1 MSRGAKAGICRGF
14 GFNFHNFGRV
24 RLRGKLFFEIFR
36 LRPVDTSASPA
47 YLPVVSTR
55 MD

>member
-14 GFNFHNFGRV
+14 GFNFHNFGWV
-24 RLRGKLFFEIFR
+24 RLRGNFFEIFR
-36 LRPVDTSASPA
+36 LRPVDTSASHA

>member
-14 GFNFHNFGRV
+14 GFNFRNFGRV
-24 RLRGKLFFEIFR
+24 RLRGKFFRNFPPA
-36 LRPVDTSASPA
+36 PVDTSASPA

-55 MD
+55 ID